1 MYQYLLLACLTTI
14 FAEISF
20 TLYSSVYDLA
30 NLIGHLWKLLSCY
43 FIYVVIIRKK
53 LLGPYETIKDLYQNM
68 ERKVATRT
76 RELEAANLRL
86 REGQKILTQL
96 NQRLSETNR
105 LKSEFMATITHELRT
120 PLTSIVAFV
129 SCCSMKQQVPSTK
142 SSGRIYSIFRLALS
156 S

>member
-1 MYQYLLLACLTTI
+1 MRKSPSL
-14 FAEISF
+14 
-20 TLYSSVYDLA
+20 LYSSVYDLA

-105 LKSEFMATITHELRT
+105 LKSEFMATITHEQGHR
-120 PLTSIVAFV
+120 
-129 SCCSMKQQVPSTK
+129 
-142 SSGRIYSIFRLALS
+142 
-156 S
+156 